1 MLENIETI
9 FQERCLLVKNRPIV
23 VGVSGGPDSLC
34 LMEALR
40 QAGYSLIVAHFN
52 HRLRPEADIEATAV
66 EHTASRL
73 MIPSVVESADVRAY
87 AGEQGMSIEEAARHL
102 RYRFLFALAR
112 KHSAQAVAVAHTA
125 DDQVETI
132 LMHFL
137 RGAGL
142 TGLKGMT
149 YRTILPSFDAEIPI
163 VRPLLDVWR
172 EEVVVYCAA
181 NGLRPSYDSSNDSL
195 NFLRNRI
202 RHLLIPTLETYN
214 PNFRQAVWRSA
225 QSLAADHALLME
237 LIELAWKECVLQQS
251 EDVIVFD
258 IPALRNRSA
267 GLQRNL
273 FRRAVEQLRPGQE
286 TTFAVLERAV
296 SFLQQSSALRL
307 DWIGGLRLF
316 REGNQLYL
324 ATSVADLPFDRWPQ
338 MPADMDVI
346 HFSVPA
352 VVEIAGG
359 WKLTCERWRIPAL
372 AREQA
377 GRSEDPFQVWLDA
390 ENLPERFELRVRRS
404 GDRFEPLGMDGHS
417 QKISDFF
424 VNVKMPQRA
433 RARWP
438 LLCAGEQ
445 VIWVPGYRLAHA
457 YRLLPTSK
465 TVLYFALS
473 RPVEKSAS
481 EM

>member
-9 FQERCLLVKNRPIV
+9 FQERCLLVKDRPIV

-40 QAGYSLIVAHFN
+40 QAGYPLIVAHFN

-66 EHTASRL
+66 EHTANRL

-87 AGEQGMSIEEAARHL
+87 AGEHGMSIEEAARSL

-125 DDQVETI
+125 DDQVETV

-142 TGLKGMT
+142 TGLKGMS

-214 PNFRQAVWRSA
+214 PHFRQAVWRGA

-237 LIELAWKECVLQQS
+237 LIDLAWKECVLQQS
-251 EDVIVFD
+251 EEVIVFD
-258 IPALRNRSA
+258 IPALQHRSA
-267 GLQRNL
+267 GLLRNL
-273 FRRAVEQLRPGQE
+273 FRRAVEQLRPSQE
-286 TTFAVLERAV
+286 ITFAVLERAV
-296 SFLQQSSALRL
+296 SFLQQSNALRM

-324 ATSVADLPFDRWPQ
+324 ATSIADLPFEHWPQ
-338 MPADMDVI
+338 MPADVDVI

-377 GRSEDPFQVWLDA
+377 GRNEDPFQVWLDA

-417 QKISDFF
+417 QKVSDFF

-445 VIWVPGYRLAHA
+445 VIWVPGYRPAHA
-457 YRLLPTSK
+457 YRLQSGSK
-465 TVLYFALS
+465 TVLYFALV
-473 RPVEKSAS
+473 RPVEKPAS
-481 EM
+481 GM